1 MVDSDQPKCRAVC
14 LISGSGTN
22 LQTIIDNINNEILQ
36 IELVSVISDNPKAK
50 GLQRAKRE
58 GIDTK
63 IIDYSTYKN
72 RREFDESLEIEMLS
86 INPDLIIL
94 AGYMKILNINF
105 CNIFAGRILNIHP
118 SLLPKY
124 KGLNTHQRVI
134 DNREELHGA
143 SVHFVVPELDEGPVI
158 IQYQFEIEKNDDRHS
173 LQKKVQQGE
182 YIIYSKAIQW
192 FSEKRLIFDSEK
204 VYLDDKLLLKPSI
217 VIKN

>member
-22 LQTIIDNINNEILQ
+22 LQAIIENINNEMLQ

-143 SVHFVVPELDEGPVI
+143 SVHFVVPELDDGPVI
-158 IQYQFEIEKNDDRHS
+158 IQYQFEIERHDDRHS

-192 FSEKRLIFDSEK
+192 FSQKRLIFDSEK
-204 VYLDDKLLLKPSI
+204 VYLDDKVLLKPSI

>member
-22 LQTIIDNINNEILQ
+22 LQTIIENINNEILQ

-143 SVHFVVPELDEGPVI
+143 SVHFVVPELDDGPVI
-158 IQYQFEIEKNDDRHS
+158 IQYQFEIERHDDRHS
-173 LQKKVQQGE
+173 LQKKVQEGE

-217 VIKN
+217 VMKN

>member
-134 DNREELHGA
+134 DNHEELHGA
-143 SVHFVVPELDEGPVI
+143 SVHFVVPELDDGPVI

-217 VIKN
+217 VMKN

>member
-143 SVHFVVPELDEGPVI
+143 SVHFVVPELDDGPVI
-158 IQYQFEIEKNDDRHS
+158 IQYQFEIERHDDRHS

>member
-134 DNREELHGA
+134 DNHEELHGA

-173 LQKKVQQGE
+173 LQKKVQEGE

>member
-22 LQTIIDNINNEILQ
+22 LQTIIENINNEILQ

-134 DNREELHGA
+134 DNHEELHGA
-143 SVHFVVPELDEGPVI
+143 SVHFVVPELDDGPVI
-158 IQYQFEIEKNDDRHS
+158 IQYQCKIERHDDRHS

-217 VIKN
+217 VMKN

>member
-1 MVDSDQPKCRAVC
+1 MIV
-14 LISGSGTN
+14 IS
-22 LQTIIDNINNEILQ
+22 QTIIDNINNEILQ

-72 RREFDESLEIEMLS
+72 RREFDESLEIEILS

-105 CNIFAGRILNIHP
+105 CNIFVGRILNIHP

-124 KGLNTHQRVI
+124 KGLNTH
-134 DNREELHGA
+134 E
-143 SVHFVVPELDEGPVI
+143 
-158 IQYQFEIEKNDDRHS
+158 
-173 LQKKVQQGE
+173 
-182 YIIYSKAIQW
+182 KAI
-192 FSEKRLIFDSEK
+192 KNK
-204 VYLDDKLLLKPSI
+204 DKFIINEFTFKCF
-217 VIKN
+217 

>member
-22 LQTIIDNINNEILQ
+22 LQTIIENINNEILQ

-143 SVHFVVPELDEGPVI
+143 SVHFVVPELDDGPVI
-158 IQYQFEIEKNDDRHS
+158 IQYQFEIERHDDRHS

-217 VIKN
+217 VIKD

>member
-22 LQTIIDNINNEILQ
+22 LQTNIENINNEILQ

-72 RREFDESLEIEMLS
+72 RREFDQSLEIEMLS

-124 KGLNTHQRVI
+124 KGLNTHQRAI
-134 DNREELHGA
+134 DNHEELHGA
-143 SVHFVVPELDEGPVI
+143 SVHFVVPELDDGPVI
-158 IQYQFEIEKNDDRHS
+158 IQYQCEIERHDDRHS

>member
-22 LQTIIDNINNEILQ
+22 LQTIIENINNEMLQ

-94 AGYMKILNINF
+94 AGYMKILNIKF

-134 DNREELHGA
+134 DNHEELHGA
-143 SVHFVVPELDEGPVI
+143 SVHFVVPELVAGPVS
-158 IQYQFEIEKNDDRHS
+158 IQYQCEIDRHDDRHS
-173 LQKKVQQGE
+173 LQKKVQHGE

-204 VYLDDKLLLKPSI
+204 AYLDDKLLLKPSI
-217 VIKN
+217 VMKN

>member
-22 LQTIIDNINNEILQ
+22 LQTIIDNMNNEILQ
-36 IELVSVISDNPKAK
+36 IEMISVISDNPKAK
-50 GLQRAKRE
+50 GLLRAEKE
-58 GIDTK
+58 GIDTR
-63 IIDYSTYKN
+63 IIDYSSYKN
-72 RREFDESLEIEMLS
+72 RKDFDESLEIEMLS

-134 DNREELHGA
+134 DNHEELHGA
-143 SVHFVVPELDEGPVI
+143 SVHFVVPELDDGPVV
-158 IQYQFEIEKNDDRHS
+158 IQYQFEIERHDDRHS
-173 LQKKVQQGE
+173 LQKKVQEGE

-217 VIKN
+217 VMKN

>member
-143 SVHFVVPELDEGPVI
+143 SVHFVVPELDDGPVI
-158 IQYQFEIEKNDDRHS
+158 IQYQFEIERHDDRHS

-204 VYLDDKLLLKPSI
+204 VYLDDKVLLKPSI

>member
-22 LQTIIDNINNEILQ
+22 LQTIIENINNEMLQ
-36 IELVSVISDNPKAK
+36 IELVSVISDNPKAI
-50 GLQRAKRE
+50 GLKRAKGE

-143 SVHFVVPELDEGPVI
+143 SVHFVVPELDDGPVI
-158 IQYQFEIEKNDDRHS
+158 IQYQFEIERHDDRHS
-173 LQKKVQQGE
+173 LQKKVQEGE

>member
-22 LQTIIDNINNEILQ
+22 LQAIIENINNEMLQ

-143 SVHFVVPELDEGPVI
+143 SVHFVVPELDDGPVI

-204 VYLDDKLLLKPSI
+204 AYLDNKVLLKPSI
-217 VIKN
+217 VMKN

>member
-1 MVDSDQPKCRAVC
+1 MVDSDRPKCRAVC

-158 IQYQFEIEKNDDRHS
+158 IQYQFEIERHDDRHS
-173 LQKKVQQGE
+173 LQKKVQEGE

>member
-22 LQTIIDNINNEILQ
+22 LQTIIENINNEILQ

-94 AGYMKILNINF
+94 AGYMKILNIKF
-105 CNIFAGRILNIHP
+105 CKIFAGRILNIHP

-134 DNREELHGA
+134 DNHEELHGA
-143 SVHFVVPELDEGPVI
+143 SVHFVVPELDDGPVI
-158 IQYQFEIEKNDDRHS
+158 IQYQFEIEKHDDRHS

-182 YIIYSKAIQW
+182 YIIYSKAIKW
-192 FSEKRLIFDSEK
+192 FCEKRLIFDSGK
-204 VYLDDKLLLKPSI
+204 VYLDNKVLLKPSI
-217 VIKN
+217 VMKN

>member
-94 AGYMKILNINF
+94 AGYMKILNIEF

-134 DNREELHGA
+134 DNHEELHGA
-143 SVHFVVPELDEGPVI
+143 SVHFVVPELDDGPVI
-158 IQYQFEIEKNDDRHS
+158 IQYQFEIERHDDSDS

-217 VIKN
+217 VIKD

>member
-22 LQTIIDNINNEILQ
+22 LQTIIENINNEILQ

-143 SVHFVVPELDEGPVI
+143 SVHFVVPELDDGPVI
-158 IQYQFEIEKNDDRHS
+158 IQYQFEIERHDDRHS

-204 VYLDDKLLLKPSI
+204 AYLDDKLLLKPSI
-217 VIKN
+217 VMKN

>member
-22 LQTIIDNINNEILQ
+22 LQTIIENINNEILQ

-143 SVHFVVPELDEGPVI
+143 SVHFVVPELDDGPVI
-158 IQYQFEIEKNDDRHS
+158 IQYQFEIERNDDRHS

-217 VIKN
+217 VMKN

>member
-134 DNREELHGA
+134 DNHEELHGA
-143 SVHFVVPELDEGPVI
+143 SVHFVVPELDDGPVI

-192 FSEKRLIFDSEK
+192 FSDKRLISDSEK

>member
-1 MVDSDQPKCRAVC
+1 MVDSDRPKCRAVC

-22 LQTIIDNINNEILQ
+22 LQTIIENINNEILQ

-124 KGLNTHQRVI
+124 KGLNTHQRAI

-158 IQYQFEIEKNDDRHS
+158 IQYQCEIERHDDRHS
-173 LQKKVQQGE
+173 LQKKVQQG
-182 YIIYSKAIQW
+182 
-192 FSEKRLIFDSEK
+192 
-204 VYLDDKLLLKPSI
+204 
-217 VIKN
+217 

>member
-72 RREFDESLEIEMLS
+72 RREFDQSLEIEMLS

-134 DNREELHGA
+134 DNHEELHGA
-143 SVHFVVPELDEGPVI
+143 SVHFVVPELDDGPVI

-204 VYLDDKLLLKPSI
+204 AYLDDKLLLKPSI
-217 VIKN
+217 VMKN

>member
-72 RREFDESLEIEMLS
+72 RREFDQSLEIEMLS

-143 SVHFVVPELDEGPVI
+143 SVHFVVPELDDGPVI
-158 IQYQFEIEKNDDRHS
+158 IQYQFEIERHDDRHS

>member
-22 LQTIIDNINNEILQ
+22 LQTIIDNINNKILQ

-72 RREFDESLEIEMLS
+72 RREFDQSLEIEMLS

-94 AGYMKILNINF
+94 AGYMKILNIKF
-105 CNIFAGRILNIHP
+105 CKIFAGRILNIHP

-134 DNREELHGA
+134 DNHEELHGA
-143 SVHFVVPELDEGPVI
+143 SVHFVVPELDDGPVI
-158 IQYQFEIEKNDDRHS
+158 IQYQFEIEKHDDRHS

-204 VYLDDKLLLKPSI
+204 AYLDDKLLLKPSI
-217 VIKN
+217 VMKN

>member
-124 KGLNTHQRVI
+124 KGLNTHQRAI

-158 IQYQFEIEKNDDRHS
+158 IQYQFEIERHDDRHS

-217 VIKN
+217 VMKN